1 MTLMLKTFRIGLAAT
16 LFALVTTLAPVAHA
30 AAADLAGL
38 WKGTMETQI
47 GPAET
52 TITIEPGMALAGKVQ
67 VMNYEGRI
75 EKGSVDGE
83 KVSFEVTIEP
93 GTIAYAGTV
102 KGDEMTLEV
111 TGTRGDKM
119 SLVAKRQK

>member
-1 MTLMLKTFRIGLAAT
+1 M
-16 LFALVTTLAPVAHA
+16 
-30 AAADLAGL
+30 
-38 WKGTMETQI
+38 
-47 GPAET
+47 
-52 TITIEPGMALAGKVQ
+52 
-67 VMNYEGRI
+67 
-75 EKGSVDGE
+75 
-83 KVSFEVTIEP
+83 SFEVTIEP

>member
-16 LFALVTTLAPVAHA
+16 LFALVTTIAPVAHA
-30 AAADLAGL
+30 AAADLAGV

-52 TITIEPGMALAGKVQ
+52 TITIEPGAALAGKVQ

>member
-1 MTLMLKTFRIGLAAT
+1 MTLMLRTFRIGLTAA
-16 LFALVTTLAPVAHA
+16 LFALVTTIAPVAHA
-30 AAADLAGL
+30 AAADLAGV

-52 TITIEPGMALAGKVQ
+52 TITIEPGAALAGKVQ

-93 GTIAYAGTV
+93 GTIATYTTNLLTNLAPERWLRG
-102 KGDEMTLEV
+102 GSTL
-111 TGTRGDKM
+111 
-119 SLVAKRQK
+119 

>member
-1 MTLMLKTFRIGLAAT
+1 M
-16 LFALVTTLAPVAHA
+16 
-30 AAADLAGL
+30 
-38 WKGTMETQI
+38 
-47 GPAET
+47 
-52 TITIEPGMALAGKVQ
+52 
-67 VMNYEGRI
+67 
-75 EKGSVDGE
+75 S
-83 KVSFEVTIEP
+83 IEP

>member
-30 AAADLAGL
+30 AAADLAGV

-52 TITIEPGMALAGKVQ
+52 TITIEPGAALAGKVQ